1 MANDKNFKI
10 KNGLKAKQYLQSV
23 STGSTTLDLSTAS
36 SFEYTATTA
45 TTFTF
50 SNPAPTGYA
59 VGFAL
64 EVNNTNGDA
73 LTWPASVKWDL
84 NTAPTS
90 AAGKEFY
97 TFISTDGGTTYY
109 GKQVGKAMS
118 NVANVALAGSGDP
131 ATAPG
136 GGGGSAPDVA
146 DVFSVDLYTGNGSS
160 TTVTNGIDF
169 SGEGGMIINKGRV
182 GASNFWM
189 SDTERTLEDSL
200 IINDNLYE
208 LNKPLN
214 LTAFN
219 SNGFT
224 CGDQW
229 NYNTGLYAT
238 YSFRKAPA
246 FFDVVTYTG
255 TSADQTITHSLG
267 VEPGMIWIKDREN
280 TQEYVVYHSAS
291 GSSVHHN
298 LRNANETTSSTKF
311 NSYDPTD
318 ADFQVNGGEAG
329 VNVNGT
335 EYVAYIFA
343 NDTSAN
349 GVIRTGSYTGN
360 GSASGP
366 SIDVGWEPQWV
377 LVFSSQNTGVI
388 MADTTRLWDDSADI
402 YQFDLS
408 NSNAENQV
416 GVAQSEPTSVGFDVS
431 ATGSNWNS
439 NTLTYYY
446 TLIRAEGV

>member
-10 KNGLKAKQYLQSV
+10 KNGLKAKQYLQAV
-23 STGSTTLDLSTAS
+23 STGSNTLDLSTAS
-36 SFEYTATTA
+36 SFEYTASAA
-45 TTFTF
+45 TTFYFT
-50 SNPAPTGYA
+50 NPAPTGYA

-109 GKQVGKAMS
+109 GKQVGTAMS

-136 GGGGSAPDVA
+136 GGGGAPDVD
-146 DVFSVDLYTGNGSS
+146 DVFSIDLYTGNGSS
-160 TTVTNGIDF
+160 TTITNDIDFDTNG
-169 SGEGGMIINKGRV
+169 GMVINKGRV
-182 GASNFWM
+182 GASNFWL
-189 SDTERTLEDSL
+189 SDTERDLDDAL
-200 IINDNLYE
+200 IINEDLFE
-208 LNKPLN
+208 LSKPNN

-219 SNGFT
+219 TDGVTF
-224 CGDQW
+224 GDQW
-229 NYNTGLYAT
+229 NYNNSTYAL
-238 YSFRKAPA
+238 YSFMKSAS

-255 TSADQTITHSLG
+255 TSADQTISHSLG
-267 VEPGMIWIKDREN
+267 VTPGMIWVKDRD
-280 TQEYVVYHSAS
+280 TSDQFVVFHSES
-291 GSSVHHN
+291 GNSVHHN

-311 NSYDPTD
+311 NGYDPTD
-318 ADFQVNGGEAG
+318 TDFQVNGNDTG
-329 VNVNGT
+329 VNVNGNR
-335 EYVAYIFA
+335 YVAYIFA
-343 NDTSAN
+343 NDTSD
-349 GVIRTGSYTGN
+349 GGIIRTGTYTGN
-360 GSASGP
+360 GSSSGP
-366 SIDVGWEPQWV
+366 SINVGWEPQWV
-377 LVFSSQNTGVI
+377 MVFSSQNTGVI
-388 MADTTRLWDDSADI
+388 TADTTRLWNSTNDI
-402 YQFDLS
+402 WQFDFS
-408 NSNAENQV
+408 NSGAESQV

-446 TLIRAEGV
+446 VLIRKGA